1 MYNRI
6 SVARLEE
13 LLVQQ
18 YNKEFSEL
26 AYIETQE
33 CSFEDKKFLEV
44 VDNSVTKK
52 EGYYEIQILFHQ
64 DNICLPNNRNMAEQR
79 ALSLNQ
85 RFKKDE
91 TFWKDYTSFMN
102 DDLVTWLEC
111 QKNSSP
117 IIMEDHSIIHHHG
130 IYHKRKKTIWMVFDC
145 TSTCQS
151 TFLNCC
157 KVLILRTLC
166 WMYSSGFDRNEKQW
180 WGKLKEC
187 SIK

>member
-1 MYNRI
+1 M
-6 SVARLEE
+6 ARLEE

-26 AYIETQE
+26 AYNETQE

-102 DDLVTWLEC
+102 DDLVT
-111 QKNSSP
+111 
-117 IIMEDHSIIHHHG
+117 
-130 IYHKRKKTIWMVFDC
+130 
-145 TSTCQS
+145 
-151 TFLNCC
+151 
-157 KVLILRTLC
+157 
-166 WMYSSGFDRNEKQW
+166 
-180 WGKLKEC
+180 
-187 SIK
+187 